1 MNTIVWS
8 DLAFLSYTDVV
19 NYLTENYSLDTAI
32 GFDEAVERLLGDL
45 RSFKHYCPP
54 YESRP
59 ALRKCVVNR
68 HTSMIYRVEGNTL
81 HLVTFFDNR
90 GIHPF

>member
-8 DLAFLSYTDVV
+8 DLAFLSFTDTVT
-19 NYLTENYSLDTAI
+19 YLTENHTLDAAVR
-32 GFDEAVERLLGDL
+32 FDEEVERLLGNL

-54 YESRP
+54 YERRP

-68 HTSMIYRVEGNTL
+68 NTSLIYRVDGNTL